1 MISERCN
8 RSIIISAELLGQRV
22 NLFMCSGEGPNVFHL
37 SIIALFFLSVSPKV
51 SRADTC
57 RFFQIFPFLRTLTAS
72 AAGTTNLFLFY
83 FFHYLFTPT
92 VAVLSLTRRHKF
104 SLCHATSVCYPHFAE
119 KDPRHSKTCHL
130 SSVCCMLRDHLPC
143 FHLISS

>member
-8 RSIIISAELLGQRV
+8 RSIIISDELLGQRV

-130 SSVCCMLRDHLPC
+130 SSVCCMLR
-143 FHLISS
+143 